1 MKGIKP
7 PMLHGSLCW
16 AMKKAQEKSGCS
28 INKDVEMVCGCTLFD
43 RILDEVFQAELRV
56 APISYKLRRK
66 AKSDTGDK
74 LNASV
79 WIRKDKT
86 TYTGAKPDWPPVG
99 DRAVLRS
106 VKGIAGGGQTTMDGI
121 GGAITTAIAIDK
133 DKNSQYAVKWALEN
147 VVQKMSCVALLH
159 VVTQTTLP
167 HDAGMGKDGRPPTQ
181 DEMQQFFHPFRAFC
195 ARKGVR
201 TKEVVLQD
209 SDVPSAIVLYIIRN
223 AISHLVVGS
232 PSRTGLTRAFRSS
245 SDVASN
251 LQRSLPDTCNLYVV
265 SKKKNQKMKSATQTP
280 TSNTFF
286 VSTKATQSS
295 LGETDFR
302 SKSDSR
308 ARFRRS
314 SFARTTGR
322 RLDYSDFML
331 TVPRDEFSEST
342 TPPGEFETSP
352 NNQLHGQITQRPSL
366 DGRSDLRGFG
376 PLGSKAN
383 MSYEILDKSRILDAS
398 GLSIS
403 SQNAE
408 LDDEIWRLE
417 LELKRTMD
425 TYHSACKEAA
435 NATQKATEINQQM
448 SAEGYLKSEEA
459 KAAEAALRAIVEME
473 KQKSKAAIE
482 AAEMAKRLAELETQ
496 KRRKAELKAEHE
508 EAERKNLMVRLTQ
521 CTIQYRKYSIED
533 IEIATDYFSNSLKIG
548 EGGYGPVFR
557 AYLDHIAVAIKVL
570 RPDISQGQ
578 IQFQKEVEV
587 LSCMRH
593 PHMVLL
599 FGACP
604 EYGCL
609 IYEYMENGSLE
620 DRLFRKSNTPPIPWR
635 VRFKIC
641 VEIATALHFLHQ
653 TRPQPLVHR
662 DLKPGNILL
671 DRNYVS
677 KISDV
682 GLARLVPPEV
692 ADDATQYHMTAAAGT
707 FCYIDPEYQQTG
719 LLGTKSDI
727 YSFGVILLQIITAK
741 SPMGLTHL
749 VSRAIKEGNLLNV
762 LDQAVTDWPLDD
774 TQSLAKM
781 ALQCCELRKK
791 DRPDLGS
798 VILPELKRLKDLG
811 ANNTKLDTT
820 SLIFSTVTR
829 QQSGD
834 MSHMPP
840 YAPY

>member
-1 MKGIKP
+1 
-7 PMLHGSLCW
+7 
-16 AMKKAQEKSGCS
+16 
-28 INKDVEMVCGCTLFD
+28 
-43 RILDEVFQAELRV
+43 
-56 APISYKLRRK
+56 
-66 AKSDTGDK
+66 
-74 LNASV
+74 
-79 WIRKDKT
+79 
-86 TYTGAKPDWPPVG
+86 
-99 DRAVLRS
+99 
-106 VKGIAGGGQTTMDGI
+106 
-121 GGAITTAIAIDK
+121 
-133 DKNSQYAVKWALEN
+133 
-147 VVQKMSCVALLH
+147 
-159 VVTQTTLP
+159 
-167 HDAGMGKDGRPPTQ
+167 
-181 DEMQQFFHPFRAFC
+181 
-195 ARKGVR
+195 
-201 TKEVVLQD
+201 
-209 SDVPSAIVLYIIRN
+209 
-223 AISHLVVGS
+223 
-232 PSRTGLTRAFRSS
+232 
-245 SDVASN
+245 
-251 LQRSLPDTCNLYVV
+251 
-265 SKKKNQKMKSATQTP
+265 
-280 TSNTFF
+280 
-286 VSTKATQSS
+286 
-295 LGETDFR
+295 
-302 SKSDSR
+302 
-308 ARFRRS
+308 
-314 SFARTTGR
+314 
-322 RLDYSDFML
+322 
-331 TVPRDEFSEST
+331 
-342 TPPGEFETSP
+342 
-352 NNQLHGQITQRPSL
+352 
-366 DGRSDLRGFG
+366 
-376 PLGSKAN
+376 
-383 MSYEILDKSRILDAS
+383 
-398 GLSIS
+398 
-403 SQNAE
+403 
-408 LDDEIWRLE
+408 
-417 LELKRTMD
+417 
-425 TYHSACKEAA
+425 
-435 NATQKATEINQQM
+435 
-448 SAEGYLKSEEA
+448 
-459 KAAEAALRAIVEME
+459 ME

-811 ANNTKLDTT
+811 GA
-820 SLIFSTVTR
+820 S
-829 QQSGD
+829 
-834 MSHMPP
+834 
-840 YAPY
+840 